1 MRETQAIVE
10 RIKRVNRGYQR
21 LELAVDRSLSS
32 LLPGQALLTRRISKD
47 YEAENWHP
55 YLRDL
60 WFPVEILADNVLVVE
75 RPAREQFMP
84 GQLLSILGPIGKPL
98 RFRQKLRNLLLL
110 AYESP
115 PTPLLLM
122 LPSLLAQGTSLTMV
136 TLGAARDYD
145 CAHLPEEVEIIQ
157 AGDDHSW
164 QDMVMTLGWADQV
177 FVLVGE
183 GPELARF
190 AEVMRLIRDRRSD
203 VPANTIFGIFQRQL
217 PCGVGACRACMLPA
231 RGKAKLQ
238 CLDGPAFD
246 LTQLRLA

>member
-10 RIKRVNRGYQR
+10 RIKRVNRGYEP

-32 LLPGQALLTRRISKD
+32 LLPGQALLVRRISKD

-55 YLRDL
+55 YLREL
-60 WFPVEILADNVLVVE
+60 WFPVDILASNMLVLE
-75 RPAREQFMP
+75 QPAREQFLP

-98 RFRQKLRNLLLL
+98 RFRQKLRNLLLI
-110 AYESP
+110 AYETP

-122 LPSLLAQGTSLTMV
+122 LPPLLAQGTSI
-136 TLGAARDYD
+136 TLVAMGAARDYD

-157 AGDDHSW
+157 ANDDHSW
-164 QDMVMTLGWADQV
+164 QDMVMTVGWADQA
-177 FVLVGE
+177 FVLVGA
-183 GPELARF
+183 GLELTRF
-190 AEVMRLIRDRRSD
+190 AEVMRLIRARRQD
-203 VPANTIFGIFQRQL
+203 VPANTIFGFFQRQL
-217 PCGVGACRACMLPA
+217 PCGVGACQACMLPI
-231 RGKAKLQ
+231 RGAAKLQ

>member
-21 LELAVDRSLSS
+21 LELAVDRSLSA
-32 LLPGQALLTRRISKD
+32 LLPGQALLVRRISKD
-47 YEAENWHP
+47 YAAEIWHP

-60 WFPVEILADNVLVVE
+60 WFPVDVLASNILVVE
-75 RPAREQFMP
+75 QPAREQFVP
-84 GQLLSILGPIGKPL
+84 GQLLSLLGPIGKPL

-110 AYESP
+110 AYATP
-115 PTPLLLM
+115 PTPLLMM
-122 LPSLLAQGTSLTMV
+122 LPPLLEQGTSLTMV
-136 TLGAARDYD
+136 TMGSARDYD

-157 AGDDHSW
+157 ASDDHSW
-164 QDMVMTLGWADQV
+164 GDMVMTLGWADQI
-177 FVLVGE
+177 FALVGE
-183 GPELARF
+183 GPELIRF
-190 AEVMRLIRDRRSD
+190 AEIMRLIRSRRSD

-217 PCGVGACRACMLPA
+217 PCGVGACQACMLPVRPSA
-231 RGKAKLQ
+231 RLQ

>member
-190 AEVMRLIRDRRSD
+190 AEVMRLIRGRRSD

-217 PCGVGACRACMLPA
+217 PCGVGACGACMLPA
-231 RGKAKLQ
+231 RGKAKSQ

>member
-32 LLPGQALLTRRISKD
+32 LLPGQALLVRRISRD
-47 YEAENWHP
+47 YEAEIWHP

-60 WFPVEILADNVLVVE
+60 WFPVEILASNMLVVE
-75 RPAREQFMP
+75 QPAREQFVP
-84 GQLLSILGPIGKPL
+84 GQLLSILGPVGKPL

-110 AYESP
+110 AYETA

-122 LPSLLAQGTSLTMV
+122 LQPLLEQGTSLTMV

-145 CAHLPEEVEIIQ
+145 CAHLPEELEIIQ
-157 AGDDHSW
+157 ASDDHRW
-164 QDMVMTLGWADQV
+164 HDMVMTLGWADQV
-177 FVLVGE
+177 FVLIGA
-183 GPELARF
+183 GPELTQF
-190 AEVMRLIRDRRSD
+190 AEVMRLIRGRRSD
-203 VPANTIFGIFQRQL
+203 VPVNTIFGVFQRQL
-217 PCGVGACRACMLPA
+217 PCGVGACQACLLPM
-231 RGKAKLQ
+231 RGAAKLQ